1 MNYFDV
7 HRPYTTPPGSP
18 RKFVHLDTH
27 GLWLDQIDS
36 PTPEGRT
43 NAYDECIAYE
53 DHQLQDFLDQLNQ
66 RGLSDKTLLV
76 ITSDHGDM
84 LGEHGLYAH
93 RNSLYRP
100 LIHVPLIFWAPGR
113 VPSGVRIQTPVS
125 NIAIA
130 ATITGTLGINQV
142 FPGRSLSS
150 LWSAQPSPQ
159 PWPHPLSELARFKD
173 ESRNNPSRY
182 GAMDSLVTPEYHY
195 MFHDKFGTELFDWA
209 RDPQEK
215 ASLAKTPQGQNAAR
229 VLAEEVRE
237 RLAHP
242 Q

>member
-1 MNYFDV
+1 MGFLAIDELQPLGNSSWMMRKRASEVNREALNWIDRDSTRPFFVFMNYFDV

-36 PTPEGRT
+36 PTPGGRT

-53 DHQLQDFLDQLNQ
+53 DHQLQEFLDQLKL

-84 LGEHGLYAH
+84 LGEHGLYSH

-100 LIHVPLIFWAPGR
+100 LIQVPLIFWAPGR

-125 NIAIA
+125 NIA
-130 ATITGTLGINQV
+130 
-142 FPGRSLSS
+142 
-150 LWSAQPSPQ
+150 
-159 PWPHPLSELARFKD
+159 
-173 ESRNNPSRY
+173 
-182 GAMDSLVTPEYHY
+182 
-195 MFHDKFGTELFDWA
+195 
-209 RDPQEK
+209 
-215 ASLAKTPQGQNAAR
+215 
-229 VLAEEVRE
+229 
-237 RLAHP
+237 
-242 Q
+242 